1 MVRQMLPNK
10 SVWDSIPPEKAQTM
24 IRDLAQEI
32 GQELRGEVML
42 SNARNQHML
51 SHIERTIA
59 QVIDAQAA
67 AGKRGRLAPWRVEL
81 EFGEGKPLGPLKL
94 ETPAGNTLLIR
105 GKIDRVDKVQNGAAF
120 AVIDYKY
127 RGDALS
133 LDRVYHGLS
142 LQLLTYL
149 LVLQRGGAGKLTPAG
164 AFYVKLLRQLEKVD
178 HPSQAT
184 PLDDPLFHLKTKPR
198 GLINWQH
205 RQLFDADHQAKSSDV
220 VSLYIKNDGT
230 LGNKNSCDG
239 CESVEFDAI
248 LKLVERKLAAV
259 ADAIMG
265 GAIDV
270 KPYRLGDAS
279 PCVYCEY
286 RNVCRFDP
294 AINHYNPL
302 PPMKREEVLQRA
314 LEEVQAQER
323 HA

>member
-1 MVRQMLPNK
+1 MLPSK
-10 SVWDSIPPEKAQTM
+10 AVWDAIPPDQAQTM

-42 SNARNQHML
+42 SSARNQHML
-51 SHIERTIA
+51 AHIEKTIG

-81 EFGEGKPLGPLKL
+81 EFGEGKKLGALKL
-94 ETPAGNTLLIR
+94 DTPAGNTLLIR

-127 RGDALS
+127 RGDSLS

-149 LVLQRGGAGKLTPAG
+149 LVLQRGAAGKLTPAG

-178 HPSQAT
+178 HPEDAT
-184 PLDDPLFHLKTKPR
+184 AVDDPLFHLKVKPR
-198 GLINWQH
+198 GLINWKH
-205 RQLFDADHQAKSSDV
+205 RQIFDAGHETKMSDV
-220 VSLYIKNDGT
+220 VSLYIRNDGT

-239 CESVEFDAI
+239 CESSEFDAM
-248 LKLVERKLAAV
+248 LKVVERKLAAV
-259 ADAIMG
+259 ADAIIG
-265 GAIDV
+265 GTIEV
-270 KPYRLGDAS
+270 SPYRIGDAS

-286 RNVCRFDP
+286 RSVCRFDP
-294 AINHYNPL
+294 AINQYRHL
-302 PPMKREEVLQRA
+302 TPMKREEVLRRA
-314 LEEVQAQER
+314 MEDLAEEPRA
-323 HA
+323 